1 MKCNGLGKTHESAR
15 SFREKWLKRH
25 AFAGVLTSAKC
36 GGRRWAQAERL
47 NWTELTFQI
56 QCHRTQCFNT
66 STPQRRNVA
75 TPQRHEATKPRSH
88 KATKPQSH
96 KATKPQSRNVAKP
109 QRQQGNGNNLDID
122 WQVDKLN
129 FAVIL
134 AGNML
139 AASQATLVYWGI
151 NCYRSFKRLVGP
163 FGSSFFVR

>member
-1 MKCNGLGKTHESAR
+1 M
-15 SFREKWLKRH
+15 
-25 AFAGVLTSAKC
+25 
-36 GGRRWAQAERL
+36 
-47 NWTELTFQI
+47 FQYVNA
-56 QCHRTQCFNT
+56 T
-66 STPQRRNVA
+66 TPQRRKA
-75 TPQRHEATKPRSH
+75 TKPRSHEATKPRS
-88 KATKPQSH
+88 P
-96 KATKPQSRNVAKP
+96 KATKPQSRNAATP
-109 QRQQGNGNNLDID
+109 QRKQGNGNNLDID

>member
-47 NWTELTFQI
+47 SGTELTFQI

-66 STPQRRNVA
+66 STPQRRNA
-75 TPQRHEATKPRSH
+75 AKPRSHEATKPQSH
-88 KATKPQSH
+88 EAPKPQSH
-96 KATKPQSRNVAKP
+96 KATKP

>member
-66 STPQRRNVA
+66 STPQRRNA
-75 TPQRHEATKPRSH
+75 AKPRSH
-88 KATKPQSH
+88 EATKPQSH
-96 KATKPQSRNVAKP
+96 KATKP

>member
-66 STPQRRNVA
+66 S
-75 TPQRHEATKPRSH
+75 
-88 KATKPQSH
+88 KPQSRN
-96 KATKPQSRNVAKP
+96 ATKPQSRNVAKP

>member
-66 STPQRRNVA
+66 STPQRHNAA

-88 KATKPQSH
+88 KATKPQSRNAN
-96 KATKPQSRNVAKP
+96 KAMETIWTSIGR
-109 QRQQGNGNNLDID
+109 
-122 WQVDKLN
+122 
-129 FAVIL
+129 
-134 AGNML
+134 
-139 AASQATLVYWGI
+139 
-151 NCYRSFKRLVGP
+151 
-163 FGSSFFVR
+163 

>member
-66 STPQRRNVA
+66 SKPQSRN
-75 TPQRHEATKPRSH
+75 ATKPR
-88 KATKPQSH
+88 SH

>member
-66 STPQRRNVA
+66 STPQRRNA
-75 TPQRHEATKPRSH
+75 AKPRSH
-88 KATKPQSH
+88 EATKPQSH
-96 KATKPQSRNVAKP
+96 EAPKP
-109 QRQQGNGNNLDID
+109 QRKQGNGNNLDID
-122 WQVDKLN
+122 WRVDKLN

-139 AASQATLVYWGI
+139 AVSQATLVYWGI

>member
-66 STPQRRNVA
+66 SKPQSRN
-75 TPQRHEATKPRSH
+75 
-88 KATKPQSH
+88 ATKPQSH
-96 KATKPQSRNVAKP
+96 KATKPQSRNAATP
-109 QRQQGNGNNLDID
+109 QRKQGNGNNLDID
-122 WQVDKLN
+122 WRVDKLN

-139 AASQATLVYWGI
+139 AVSQATLVYWGI

>member
-66 STPQRRNVA
+66 STPQSRNAA
-75 TPQRHEATKPRSH
+75 TPQRK
-88 KATKPQSH
+88 
-96 KATKPQSRNVAKP
+96 
-109 QRQQGNGNNLDID
+109 QGNGNNLDID

>member
-66 STPQRRNVA
+66 SKPQSRN
-75 TPQRHEATKPRSH
+75 ATKPRSH

-96 KATKPQSRNVAKP
+96 NAATP

>member
-1 MKCNGLGKTHESAR
+1 MLQYVNAT
-15 SFREKWLKRH
+15 
-25 AFAGVLTSAKC
+25 
-36 GGRRWAQAERL
+36 
-47 NWTELTFQI
+47 
-56 QCHRTQCFNT
+56 
-66 STPQRRNVA
+66 TPQRRN
-75 TPQRHEATKPRSH
+75 ATKPRSH

-96 KATKPQSRNVAKP
+96 KATTP
-109 QRQQGNGNNLDID
+109 QRKQGNGNNLDID

>member
-66 STPQRRNVA
+66 SKPRS
-75 TPQRHEATKPRSH
+75 HEATKPRSP
-88 KATKPQSH
+88 KAPKPQSH
-96 KATKPQSRNVAKP
+96 KATKP